1 MSYQFVEQL
10 HKKKAATVAQLCR
23 VLQVS
28 RSGYYSSCQRAKL
41 APKVCLVSTQLKAE
55 FIACGKVYGSRR
67 LGAVLRSQG
76 LVIGRHRV
84 RRLMRENRL
93 RALWRRKFVHTTDS
107 GHALPVS
114 DNVLARRFNP
124 SGPNQAWVSDI
135 TYIRTRSGWLYL
147 AVVLDLYA
155 RKVVG
160 WAMAPSM
167 HAQLVCAALQL
178 AIAQRQPAPGLIVHS
193 DRGSQYA
200 SAMHQ
205 ALLGRH
211 GLIGS
216 MSRKG
221 NCWDNAVME
230 RFFLSLKME
239 RVWQRDYANQAEA
252 MTDIADYIVGF
263 YNSVRLHSTLGNLP
277 PNAFEQ
283 QSAITQPIAVSEK
296 T

>member
-1 MSYQFVEQL
+1 MSYQLVEQL
-10 HKKKAATVAQLCR
+10 HKKAVPVGRLCR
-23 VLQVS
+23 VLGVS
-28 RSGYYSSCQRAKL
+28 RSGYYGCRQRAKL
-41 APKVCLVSTQLKAE
+41 APKACLVSTQLKAE
-55 FIACGKVYGSRR
+55 FAASGKVYGSRR
-67 LGAVLRSQG
+67 LSAVLCAQG
-76 LVIGRHRV
+76 LRTGRHRV
-84 RRLMRENRL
+84 RRLMREHGL
-93 RALWRRKFVHTTDS
+93 RALWRRKFVRTTDS

-114 DNVLARRFNP
+114 ANVLARRFNP

-160 WAMAPSM
+160 WAMAPTM
-167 HAQLVCAALQL
+167 HAELVCAALQL
-178 AIAQRQPAPGLIVHS
+178 VIAQRQPTPGLIVHS

-200 SAMHQ
+200 SALHQ
-205 ALLGRH
+205 ALLARH
-211 GLIGS
+211 SLVGS

-230 RFFLSLKME
+230 RFFLSLKTQ
-239 RVWQRDYANQAEA
+239 RVWQRDYANHAEA

-263 YNSVRLHSTLGNLP
+263 YNSVRLHSKLGNLP

-283 QSAITQPIAVSEK
+283 QSAIKQPIVVSEK

>member
-1 MSYQFVEQL
+1 MSYQIIEQL
-10 HKKKAATVAQLCR
+10 HKKAVTVEQLCR
-23 VLQVS
+23 VLSVS
-28 RSGYYSSCQRAKL
+28 RSGYYGWRQRARATPVACL
-41 APKVCLVSTQLKAE
+41 ASTQLKAE
-55 FIACGKVYGSRR
+55 FAASGRVYGSRR
-67 LGAVLRSQG
+67 LSAVLRSKG
-76 LVIGRHRV
+76 FLLGRHRV
-84 RRLMRENRL
+84 RRLMREHRL

-114 DNVLARRFNP
+114 ANVLARRFNP
-124 SGPNQAWVSDI
+124 SGPNKAWVSDI

-147 AVVLDLYA
+147 AVVLDLFA

-167 HAQLVCAALQL
+167 HAELVCAALQL
-178 AIAQRQPAPGLIVHS
+178 AIAQRQPAPGLIIHS

-200 SAMHQ
+200 SALHQ
-205 ALLGRH
+205 SLLARH
-211 GLIGS
+211 GLVGS

-230 RFFLSLKME
+230 RFFLSLKTE
-239 RVWQRDYANQAEA
+239 RVWQRDYANHAEA

-263 YNSVRLHSTLGNLP
+263 YNSVRLHSKLGNLP

-283 QSAITQPIAVSEK
+283 QSAIKQPIAVSEK

>member
-1 MSYQFVEQL
+1 MSYQLVEQL
-10 HKKKAATVAQLCR
+10 RKKAVTVERLCR
-23 VLQVS
+23 VLSVS
-28 RSGYYSSCQRAKL
+28 RSGFYGALQRAKL
-41 APKVCLVSTQLKAE
+41 TPKTCLVSTQLKAE
-55 FIACGKVYGSRR
+55 FAASGKVYGSRR
-67 LGAVLRSQG
+67 LGAVLRAQG
-76 LVIGRHRV
+76 LRIGRYRV

-114 DNVLARRFNP
+114 ANVLDRRFNP
-124 SGPNQAWVSDI
+124 SGPNRAWVSDI

-160 WAMAPSM
+160 WSMAPSM
-167 HAQLVCAALQL
+167 HAELVCAALQL

-200 SAMHQ
+200 SALHQ
-205 ALLGRH
+205 ALLSRH

-230 RFFLSLKME
+230 RFFLSLKTE
-239 RVWQRDYANQAEA
+239 RVWQRDYANHAEA

-263 YNSVRLHSTLGNLP
+263 YNSVRLHSKLGNLP

-283 QSAITQPIAVSEK
+283 QSAIKQPIDVSEK

>member
-10 HKKKAATVAQLCR
+10 HKKAVTVGQLCR
-23 VLQVS
+23 VLGVS
-28 RSGYYSSCQRAKL
+28 RSGYYGSRQRAKL

-55 FIACGKVYGSRR
+55 FAASGKVYGSRR
-67 LGAVLRSQG
+67 LRAVLHAQG
-76 LVIGRHRV
+76 LRIGRYRV
-84 RRLMRENRL
+84 RRLMRQHRL
-93 RALWRRKFVHTTDS
+93 RALWRCKFVHTTDS

-114 DNVLARRFNP
+114 ANVLARRFNP
-124 SGPNQAWVSDI
+124 GRPNQAWVSDI

-160 WAMAPSM
+160 WAMAPTM
-167 HAQLVCAALQL
+167 HAELVCSALQL

-193 DRGSQYA
+193 DRGNQYA
-200 SAMHQ
+200 SALHQ
-205 ALLGRH
+205 ALLARH
-211 GLIGS
+211 GLVGS

-230 RFFLSLKME
+230 RFFLSLKTE
-239 RVWQRDYANQAEA
+239 RVWQRDYANHAEA
-252 MTDIADYIVGF
+252 MSDIADYIVGF
-263 YNSVRLHSTLGNLP
+263 YNSVRLHSKLGNLP

-283 QSAITQPIAVSEK
+283 QSAIKQPIVVSE
-296 T
+296 TT

>member
-1 MSYQFVEQL
+1 MSYQLVEQL
-10 HKKKAATVAQLCR
+10 HKKAVTVERLCR
-23 VLQVS
+23 VLGVS
-28 RSGYYSSCQRAKL
+28 RSGYYGARQRAKL
-41 APKVCLVSTQLKAE
+41 APKACLVSTQLKAE
-55 FIACGKVYGSRR
+55 FAASGKVYGSRR
-67 LGAVLRSQG
+67 LGAVLRAQG
-76 LVIGRHRV
+76 LYIGRHRV

-114 DNVLARRFNP
+114 ANVLARRFNP

-160 WAMAPSM
+160 WAMAPTM
-167 HAQLVCAALQL
+167 HAELVCAALQL

-200 SAMHQ
+200 SALHQ
-205 ALLGRH
+205 ALLARH
-211 GLIGS
+211 GLVGS
-216 MSRKG
+216 MSCKG

-230 RFFLSLKME
+230 RFFLSLKTE
-239 RVWQRDYANQAEA
+239 RVWQRDYANHAEA

-263 YNSVRLHSTLGNLP
+263 YNSVRLHSKLGNLP

-283 QSAITQPIAVSEK
+283 QSAIKQPIVVSEQ

>member
-1 MSYQFVEQL
+1 MSYRFIEHL
-10 HKKKAATVAQLCR
+10 SKKAIPVERLCR
-23 VLQVS
+23 VLGVS
-28 RSGYYSSCQRAKL
+28 RSGYYGSRQRARRRP
-41 APKVCLVSTQLKAE
+41 AACLTSMQVKAE
-55 FIACGKVYGSRR
+55 FAASGKVYGSRR
-67 LGAVLRSQG
+67 LCAVLRSQG
-76 LVIGRHRV
+76 SRIGRHRV

-93 RALWRRKFVHTTDS
+93 HALWRRKFVHTTDS

-114 DNVLARRFNP
+114 HNVLDRRFDP

-135 TYIRTRSGWLYL
+135 TYIRTRGGWLYL

-160 WAMAPSM
+160 WAMAPTM
-167 HAQLVCAALQL
+167 HAELVCSALQL

-200 SAMHQ
+200 SASHQ
-205 ALLGRH
+205 ALLARY
-211 GLIGS
+211 GLVGS

-230 RFFLSLKME
+230 RFFLSLKTE
-239 RVWQRDYANQAEA
+239 RVWRRDYANHAEA
-252 MTDIADYIVGF
+252 MVDVADYIVAF
-263 YNSVRLHSTLGNLP
+263 YNSVRLHSKLGNLP

-283 QSAITQPIAVSEK
+283 QSATKLPIAVSEK